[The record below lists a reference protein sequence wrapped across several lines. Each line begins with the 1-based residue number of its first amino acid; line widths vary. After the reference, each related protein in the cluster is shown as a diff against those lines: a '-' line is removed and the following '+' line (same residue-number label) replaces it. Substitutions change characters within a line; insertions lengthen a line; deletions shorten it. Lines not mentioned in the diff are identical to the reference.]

1 MEPKIE
7 HISHGPLGSS
17 GLGNSLEFEAHLPLS
32 DRLKV
37 FKKSQFEPDNFV
49 TAKCH
54 AMTEKVNQ
62 YDLSFE
68 GKPINFDIIGRDSL
82 LNKLFLL

>member
-7 HISHGPLGSS
+7 HM

-62 YDLSFE
+62 Y
-68 GKPINFDIIGRDSL
+68 
-82 LNKLFLL
+82 

>member
-7 HISHGPLGSS
+7 HM

-62 YDLSFE
+62 YVTSTT
-68 GKPINFDIIGRDSL
+68 
-82 LNKLFLL
+82 